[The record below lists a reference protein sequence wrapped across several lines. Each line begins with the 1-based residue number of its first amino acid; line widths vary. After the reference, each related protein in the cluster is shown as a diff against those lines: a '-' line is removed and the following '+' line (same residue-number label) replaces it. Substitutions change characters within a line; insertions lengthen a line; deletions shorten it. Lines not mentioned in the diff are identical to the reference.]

1 MIQQTHCTVK
11 FFLQKLISSS
21 KIWRKKR
28 EPNKNKT
35 NKVKKRKEEIPGG
48 DGTDQG

>member
-11 FFLQKLISSS
+11 FFLQKLILSS

-28 EPNKNKT
+28 EQNKKQT
-35 NKVKKRKEEIPGG
+35 NKVKKRKEEILGG
-48 DGTDQG
+48 DGTGQG